1 MAGEGDSLKRRV
13 FALVVHDRPE
23 PCQALKP
30 VLRHLG
36 VDTFSV
42 SGCADAFLLLEQTH
56 PHLIFTD
63 TQLPDGTW
71 IDLVNLTDGAA
82 VSTCVILV
90 GGSKDPE
97 VSQAALNYGAFGF
110 ISPPF
115 DAETISQIVSRALT
129 QVFTHR
135 EHRLLSVA

>member
-1 MAGEGDSLKRRV
+1 LKRRV
-13 FALVVHDRPE
+13 YALLVHDRPE

-36 VDTFSV
+36 VDTFSI
-42 SGCADAFLLLEQTH
+42 SGCADASLLLEQTH

-71 IDLVNLTDGAA
+71 IDLVNLADGAA
-82 VSTCVILV
+82 FPTCVILV
-90 GGSKDPE
+90 GPSKNPE
-97 VSQAALNYGAFGF
+97 MFQAALNYGAFSF

-115 DAETISQIVSRALT
+115 DAETISQILSQALT
-129 QVFTHR
+129 QVFTRR
-135 EHRLLSVA
+135 EQRSRAVA

>member
-1 MAGEGDSLKRRV
+1 MEGKA

-30 VLRHLG
+30 VLKRLG

-42 SGCADAFLLLEQTH
+42 GSRAEAVLLLEQTH

-63 TQLPDGTW
+63 VQLPDGSWT
-71 IDLVNLTDGAA
+71 DLVNLADNATVAA
-82 VSTCVILV
+82 CVILV
-90 GGSKDPE
+90 GSSEDPE
-97 VSQAALNYGAFGF
+97 VIQSACKHGAFNF

-115 DAETISQIVSRALT
+115 DSETVSEILSNALALVRARRDQHSRA
-129 QVFTHR
+129 
-135 EHRLLSVA
+135 VA